1 MQQFLQLSCNA
12 QHCAVCF
19 LYAHNFSR
27 SVGVLYQRIFFVA
40 INIPTFEPSKTALDR
55 VSEEKRDQ
63 IMSTAHGMF
72 DYLRINNPDHVLV
85 SGKRA
90 NQVGTILYGFEH
102 LGRDVNATELANQLG
117 LAEKQ
122 VTNAI
127 SRINAII
134 YPVFGLKIERMRVD
148 NAYTGKLRITNQ
160 EDALQAC
167 EAINKVLKKKGPDFA
182 ASIDSYVNNG
192 GDLDQLVA
200 SGALAGLMPV
210 VNQLRP
216 ALEPAQTEEAVEV

>member
-1 MQQFLQLSCNA
+1 MLSM
-12 QHCAVCF
+12 
-19 LYAHNFSR
+19 LRIR
-27 SVGVLYQRIFFVA
+27 SSMAYGFCMPGQPAFFTNTFMA

-167 EAINKVLKKKGPDFA
+167 EAINKVLKKKGPDSA

-216 ALEPAQTEEAVEV
+216 ALAPAQAEETVEA

>member
-1 MQQFLQLSCNA
+1 MFWACRACHSA
-12 QHCAVCF
+12 
-19 LYAHNFSR
+19 
-27 SVGVLYQRIFFVA
+27 FFANKTMA
-40 INIPTFEPSKTALDR
+40 INIPSFEPSKTALDR
-55 VSEEKRDQ
+55 VSEEVRDQ
-63 IMSTAHGMF
+63 VLSSAHGMF
-72 DYLRINNPDHVLV
+72 DYLRVNNPDHVLV

-102 LGRDVNATELANQLG
+102 LGRNVHASELASQLG

-134 YPVFGLKIERMRVD
+134 YPVFGLKIERQRVD
-148 NAYTGKLRITNQ
+148 KLYTGKLNITNQ

-182 ASIDSYVNNG
+182 ASVSSYVNNG
-192 GDLDQLVA
+192 GDLM
-200 SGALAGLMPV
+200 ALAQTDALASLMPV
-210 VNQLRP
+210 VRELAP
-216 ALEPAQTEEAVEV
+216 CLPPAQAEEVEA

>member
-1 MQQFLQLSCNA
+1 M
-12 QHCAVCF
+12 
-19 LYAHNFSR
+19 LYAFRMPAQLALFTN
-27 SVGVLYQRIFFVA
+27 GFFVA

-63 IMSTAHGMF
+63 IMSSAHGMF

-102 LGRDVNATELANQLG
+102 LGRDVHAAELANQLG

-127 SRINAII
+127 GRINGII
-134 YPVFGLKIERMRVD
+134 YPVFGLKIERLRIEGVF
-148 NAYTGKLRITNQ
+148 TGKLRITNQ

-167 EAINKVLKKKGPDFA
+167 EAINKVLTKKGPDFA
-182 ASIDSYVNNG
+182 ASIGSYVNNG
-192 GDLDQLVA
+192 GNLKALA
-200 SGALAGLMPV
+200 ESGALAGLMPV
-210 VNQLRP
+210 VKQLAP
-216 ALEPAQTEEAVEV
+216 CLPPAQAEEVTV